1 MDAHCVV
8 ASVLLFI
15 QMVMVLVMLNPA
27 YDLRKI
33 TNYLNEKI
41 EKYKAYVTL
50 AIALYFAIILY
61 IGVYSPIQN
70 IIELGLCEHINQD
83 ERELIMI
90 CTEKNC
96 IMTGFSVFLAV
107 IIYGIKCLV
116 SYTASLVEQ
125 SDRQITLPQLKLL
138 RPTTLTS
145 ALKMK
150 RSISYETILLAK
162 DLREQLNLLM
172 RNACTDYSYR
182 YKLPNILDSSFR
194 VD

>member
-1 MDAHCVV
+1 MDSHCAV
-8 ASVLLFI
+8 AAVLLFI

-33 TNYLNEKI
+33 TNYLNEKT
-41 EKYKAYVTL
+41 EKYKTYVTL
-50 AIALYFAIILY
+50 AIALYFGIILY
-61 IGVYSPIQN
+61 IGVYSPIRN
-70 IIELGLCEHINQD
+70 IIELSEDIDQD

-107 IIYGIKCLV
+107 IIYGIKYLV
-116 SYTASLVEQ
+116 SYTVSLVEQ
-125 SDRQITLPQLKLL
+125 SDRQIALPQPKLL

-150 RSISYETILLAK
+150 RSISYETILLAR

-172 RNACTDYSYR
+172 RNACTDYK
-182 YKLPNILDSSFR
+182 YKLPNMLDSSFR
-194 VD
+194 IH